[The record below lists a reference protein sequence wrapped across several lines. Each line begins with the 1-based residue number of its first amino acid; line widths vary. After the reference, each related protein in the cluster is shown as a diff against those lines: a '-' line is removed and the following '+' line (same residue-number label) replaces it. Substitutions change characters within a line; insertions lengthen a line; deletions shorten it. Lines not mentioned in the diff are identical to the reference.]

1 MPLIPYE
8 DLEFLIAYENHFQKS
23 SEILENTIDF
33 HKLYHINNEQFQ
45 KSVYQNYIKF
55 TKKCN
60 WEDIKKY
67 IKKENGFS
75 EDIVNLIKKYNFSN
89 QFYKSLN
96 FFYTSKKRKRN
107 IETVNTT
114 LETETIVSK
123 GRITTIEKI
132 MENLESMVNM
142 NQIIS

>member
-8 DLEFLIAYENHFQKS
+8 DLEFLNAYEIHFQKS

-45 KSVYQNYIKF
+45 KSVHPNHIRP

-67 IKKENGFS
+67 IS
-75 EDIVNLIKKYNFSN
+75 DV
-89 QFYKSLN
+89 
-96 FFYTSKKRKRN
+96 
-107 IETVNTT
+107 
-114 LETETIVSK
+114 
-123 GRITTIEKI
+123 RIDT
-132 MENLESMVNM
+132 NM
-142 NQIIS
+142 NSAEFLYNGKMAILLDILKEAGPKDLSVTEPSLEEIFMNYYE